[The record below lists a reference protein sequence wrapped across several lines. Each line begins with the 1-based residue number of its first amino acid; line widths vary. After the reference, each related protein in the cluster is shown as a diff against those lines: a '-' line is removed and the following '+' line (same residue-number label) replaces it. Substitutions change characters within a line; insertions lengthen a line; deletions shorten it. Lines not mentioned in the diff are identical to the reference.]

1 MNHIPD
7 LIISDVMMP
16 KMDGFE
22 LCNKLKTDEKTSHI
36 PIIML
41 TAKATSQDKIEG
53 YETGADDYIMKPF
66 DATELKVR
74 IKNLIEIRRKLQEK
88 FRSDDFVIPN
98 ELNLV
103 DEQFMQRVL
112 QVMNEHISEEGF
124 SIEDFGKESAMSRR
138 HLYRKLMALTGKS
151 PSQFL
156 RSFRLTKARKLM
168 KEQRGTI
175 SEISFLV
182 GFSSPAYFNKC
193 FKEEYGYSPGELI

>member
-1 MNHIPD
+1 
-7 LIISDVMMP
+7 
-16 KMDGFE
+16 
-22 LCNKLKTDEKTSHI
+22 
-36 PIIML
+36 ML
-41 TAKATSQDKIEG
+41 TAKATSKDKIEG

-66 DATELKVR
+66 DASELKAR

-88 FRSDDFVIPN
+88 FSSDDFVIPN

-124 SIEDFGKESAMSRR
+124 SIEDLGKESAMSRR

-156 RSFRLTKARKLM
+156 RSFRLTKAKKLM